1 MKLLGDEYMKRVLV
15 IDDTKNIRIL
25 LSTCLELRGYKVVTA
40 DNGIEALN
48 IINDK
53 SQKID
58 LIFLDIRMPGVSGT
72 EVLKGI
78 KEVRNN
84 CPVVIMTAFATVKNA
99 IECTKLG
106 ALIYLQKPFSPDRIN
121 LVLDEIER
129 KNNDNIE
136 FRVDE
141 ILKKS
146 KELLNIDDIEKI
158 QEAHELLK
166 TALSI
171 NPYNKEIYL
180 LISEVNKL
188 TGNIEEEKRF
198 KNIYKLFD

>member
-1 MKLLGDEYMKRVLV
+1 
-15 IDDTKNIRIL
+15 
-25 LSTCLELRGYKVVTA
+25 
-40 DNGIEALN
+40 
-48 IINDK
+48 
-53 SQKID
+53 
-58 LIFLDIRMPGVSGT
+58 
-72 EVLKGI
+72 
-78 KEVRNN
+78 
-84 CPVVIMTAFATVKNA
+84 MTAFATVKNA

-141 ILKKS
+141 ILKIS

-158 QEAHELLK
+158 YEAHELLK
-166 TALSI
+166 KALSI

-198 KNIYKLFD
+198 KDIYKLFN

>member
-1 MKLLGDEYMKRVLV
+1 MKRVLV

-53 SQKID
+53 SEKID
-58 LIFLDIRMPGVSGT
+58 LIFLDIRMPGISGT

-78 KEVRNN
+78 KEVRSA

-141 ILKKS
+141 ILKIS

-158 QEAHELLK
+158 YEAHELLK
-166 TALSI
+166 KALSI

-198 KNIYKLFD
+198 KDIYKLFN

>member
-136 FRVDE
+136 FRIDE

-166 TALSI
+166 KALSI

>member
-1 MKLLGDEYMKRVLV
+1 MKRVLV

-53 SQKID
+53 SEKID
-58 LIFLDIRMPGVSGT
+58 LIFLDIRMPGISGT

-78 KEVRNN
+78 KEVRST

-141 ILKKS
+141 ILKIS

-158 QEAHELLK
+158 YEAYELLK
-166 TALSI
+166 KALSI

-198 KNIYKLFD
+198 KDIYKLFN